1 MPYNEQDRPFIPS
14 MSWVAC
20 LPAGAMLYQHNILY
34 RRVKGSKLSSS
45 GVAIYRY
52 PEALAM
58 QTVYKPSLSLSLSL
72 SPLEN
77 LCGYLWE
84 WGMICHQR
92 GLINWPSYANLH
104 EMEGQWMN
112 LLSFASVLCVY
123 YYIVRM
129 CNLIHSCPLWPPLHV
144 ILWCPR

>member
-20 LPAGAMLYQHNILY
+20 LPAGAMLYQPNILY

-58 QTVYKPSLSLSLSL
+58 QTVYKPSLSPSVPPGEPLRISLGVGNDLSST
-72 SPLEN
+72 
-77 LCGYLWE
+77 W
-84 WGMICHQR
+84 
-92 GLINWPSYANLH
+92 IN
-104 EMEGQWMN
+104 
-112 LLSFASVLCVY
+112 
-123 YYIVRM
+123 
-129 CNLIHSCPLWPPLHV
+129 
-144 ILWCPR
+144 